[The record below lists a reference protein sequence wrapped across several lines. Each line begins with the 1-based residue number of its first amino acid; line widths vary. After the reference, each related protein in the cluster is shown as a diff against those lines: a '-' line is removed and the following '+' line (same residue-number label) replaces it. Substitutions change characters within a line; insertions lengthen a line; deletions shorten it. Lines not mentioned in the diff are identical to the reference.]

1 MPIASDGATVET
13 RPGYVSKVQQKSTT
27 KARTKVVKKGPAITF
42 AMEIALIG
50 ISYRTASIELR
61 EKLAFR
67 VDQACEAADQLRAR
81 GILKEV
87 VILSTCNRME
97 IYGVTRDR
105 ATDSLSALELF
116 LSSYH
121 QIALSEFTPALYQRV
136 DREAVRHVYSV
147 AAGLDSLLLGE
158 SEILGQVRAAYCL
171 AMDHGLTGRV
181 LNRLFQSALE
191 VGKRIRAETEI
202 ATRPMSVAFAGVKQA
217 EAMLRELQNRRVMII
232 GAGATSEQVVKHLCD
247 RGVPQLRILNRT
259 LENARALVTRYG
271 GEVLPWEK
279 LPECL
284 GWPDLIVSSISA
296 HETLLTRE
304 MLERAMAEREHRPLM
319 IMDLGVP
326 RNVAV
331 AVKGLP
337 DVHLSDIDSLA
348 EIVLQNKRARQ
359 EEIPRALAL
368 IEDQIDGFMRWQ
380 AGVAACSVSAE
391 LRNVPEHKREEV
403 LRQHLQAMS
412 HLSVQERLHFVSLI
426 DKFLNGGKT
435 GSLAYAQVEAKL
447 ATGM

>member
-1 MPIASDGATVET
+1 
-13 RPGYVSKVQQKSTT
+13 
-27 KARTKVVKKGPAITF
+27 
-42 AMEIALIG
+42 MEIALIG

-97 IYGVTRDR
+97 IYGVTRERTADN
-105 ATDSLSALELF
+105 LSAMELF

-121 QIALSEFTPALYQRV
+121 QVATSEFKSALYQRT
-136 DREAVRHVYSV
+136 DREAVRHIYSV

-158 SEILGQVRAAYCL
+158 SEILGQVRTAYCL

-181 LNRLFQSALE
+181 LNRLFQAALE

-202 ATRPMSVAFAGVKQA
+202 ATRPMSVAFAGVKQS
-217 EAMLRELQNRRVMII
+217 EVLLRGLQSQRVMII

-247 RGVPQLRILNRT
+247 RGAPQLRILNRT
-259 LENARALVTRYG
+259 LENARALATRYG

-284 GWPDLIVSSISA
+284 DWPDLIVSSVSA
-296 HETLLTRE
+296 REPVLTRE
-304 MLERAMAEREHRPLM
+304 MVEHAMTERENRRLM

-326 RNVAV
+326 RNVSV
-331 AVKGLP
+331 AVKEIPG
-337 DVHLSDIDSLA
+337 VQLSDIDSLA

-368 IEDQIDGFMRWQ
+368 VEDQIDGFMRWQ

-391 LRNVPEHKREEV
+391 LRSVPEHRREEV
-403 LRQHLQAMS
+403 LLQHLQAMS
-412 HLSVQERLHFVSLI
+412 HLSVEERLHFVGLI
-426 DKFLNGGKT
+426 DKFLNGSKA
-435 GSLAYAQVEAKL
+435 GSLAYAQMESRL
-447 ATGM
+447 AAGM